1 MSWGD
6 PKVAL
11 PFIAQARGLP
21 IGGNER
27 ELGVV
32 VVSREGQPPQR
43 CWRVAGVCVWG
54 RFRLI
59 VADTCVRILV
69 GNSEQTIKS
78 SLEDH

>member
-43 CWRVAGVCVWG
+43 CWRVACVGGGV
-54 RFRLI
+54 F
-59 VADTCVRILV
+59 
-69 GNSEQTIKS
+69 N
-78 SLEDH
+78 